1 MRRKSKLKE
10 STKKYIVDRSYKASQ
25 GIANAVLVALGIGL
39 LIETI
44 GTFTGWEG
52 FTTVGKATQLMLA
65 PAFGAGIAHMLG
77 GNTLIIFSAMAA
89 STIGAD
95 ALQMNADGS
104 WVLTTGQPISAVL
117 AAVIAVWAGK
127 RVAGKTKL
135 DMLAIPFAATF
146 VGGVSGVFIAA
157 VTTPLIEALS
167 AYITRSVE
175 GSPFV
180 ASIVISLV
188 WSIFLMS
195 PASSAAIAMAL
206 QLDPVSS
213 AAALIGCTAQFA
225 GWTAMSWRQNQLGA
239 NIAQSFLTPKV
250 QVPNIVKNPRLV
262 AGPFLSSIICAPIAI
277 LMFDFQVPYQL
288 AGLGLNSFIAPLN
301 ILANQGISVLMMY
314 IVVGVIMPGI
324 ISVVVYKAMQL
335 RGAAFNGDLKMEVS

>member
-1 MRRKSKLKE
+1 M
-10 STKKYIVDRSYKASQ
+10 YKGSQ
-25 GIANAVLVALGIGL
+25 GLANAVLVTLGIGL
-39 LIETI
+39 LIESI

-52 FTTVGKATQLMLA
+52 FTTVGMTAQLMLA
-65 PAFGAGIAHMLG
+65 PAIGAGIAYQLG
-77 GNTLIIFSAMAA
+77 GNTLVIFSAMAA
-89 STIGAD
+89 STVGAN
-95 ALQMNADGS
+95 ALTINADGS

-117 AAVIAVWAGK
+117 ASIIAIWVGK

-135 DMLAIPFAATF
+135 DMLAIPFSGIF
-146 VGGVSGVFIAA
+146 VGGVSGVFLAA
-157 VTTPLIEALS
+157 ITTPLLEILS
-167 AYITRSVE
+167 GFIARSVE
-175 GSPFV
+175 GSPFIG
-180 ASIVISLV
+180 SIVIALV

-195 PASSAAIAMAL
+195 PASSAAIAIAL
-206 QLDPVSS
+206 QLDPISS

-225 GWTAMSWRQNQLGA
+225 GWTAMSWKQNDLGG

-277 LMFDFQVPYQL
+277 LLFDFQVPYEL

-301 ILANQGISVLMMY
+301 ILANQGFEVLLMY
-314 IVVGVIMPGI
+314 VIVGVIMPAI

-335 RGAAFNGDLKMEVS
+335 RGHAVQGDLKMEVS